1 MDRPWQVAN
10 EAGYESAKRST
21 PLQFLSYRSFSNL
34 IAVFD
39 GCMIVAIS
47 LLAAIAYHL
56 VFQSEF
62 PVIKPYLSTG
72 IVAAVIFCSLTASAG
87 LYNTASLLSV
97 RKQATYLLSFWLVV
111 LLVLALILFLLKV
124 GSSYSRGSLLTFGV
138 FGFCYLLG
146 SRLIA
151 REILTDAMARGL
163 FRGDRAILV
172 GDREALESLSRLEVL
187 RKSGAREVARFE
199 LPPSEHNT
207 EYDLTVLDKAIEAAR
222 LVEADSVLLALQWGD
237 ARRRNFVCERLQMLP
252 IPVWLLP
259 DPSISQ
265 LLSRPLR
272 QLGSGC
278 LVEIQ
283 RAPLSILELALKRTI
298 DLVLGGLLLVGLAPL
313 MVLVGLLIKLD
324 SQGPVLFRQ
333 ARKGF
338 NGRAFDI
345 YKFRTM
351 TVLENGDSVRAA
363 ERNDPRVT
371 RFGRILRATSID
383 ELPQLVNVLWGQMS
397 LVGPRPHAVAHD
409 DGYGKLIA
417 NYAFRQHVKPGL
429 SGWAQI
435 NGFRGTTVQL
445 EQMERRV
452 ALDLWYIKNWSF
464 FLDLKIIL
472 LTCVTVLRS
481 RDAY

>member
-1 MDRPWQVAN
+1 MAEPWQVAN
-10 EAGYESAKRST
+10 EAGYESARRST
-21 PLQFLSYRSFSNL
+21 PLQLLSYRTFSNL
-34 IAVFD
+34 IAIFD
-39 GCMIVAIS
+39 GGMIVAIS
-47 LLAAIAYHL
+47 LFAAIAYHF
-56 VFQSEF
+56 VFLSEF
-62 PVIKPYLSTG
+62 PLIRPYLSTG
-72 IVAAVIFCSLTASAG
+72 IVAAIIFCSLTASAG
-87 LYNTASLLSV
+87 LYNTAALLSW
-97 RKQATYLLSFWLVV
+97 RRQTTYVLSFWLVV
-111 LLVLALILFLLKV
+111 LLVLGLVFFLLKV
-124 GSSYSRGSLLTFGV
+124 GSSYSRGSLITFAILG
-138 FGFCYLLG
+138 FGLLLG
-146 SRLIA
+146 SRFVALK
-151 REILTDAMARGL
+151 ILNDAMARGL
-163 FRGDRAILV
+163 FRGNRAILV
-172 GDREALESLSRLEVL
+172 GDHESLENLSRLEVL

-199 LPPSEHNT
+199 LPPSEH
-207 EYDLTVLDKAIEAAR
+207 EFDLTVLDKAIEAAR
-222 LVEADSVLLALQWGD
+222 LIEAESVLLALKWGD
-237 ARRRNFVCERLQMLP
+237 ASRRNFVCERLQALP

-272 QLGSGC
+272 QSGSGF

-298 DLVLGGLLLVGLAPL
+298 DLVLGGLLIVGLAPL
-313 MVLVGLLIKLD
+313 MVVVGLLIKLD
-324 SQGPVLFRQ
+324 SQGPVLFCQ

-338 NGRAFDI
+338 NGRVFDV

-351 TVLENGDSVRAA
+351 TVLENGDAVRAA

-371 RFGRILRATSID
+371 RLGRILRATSID
-383 ELPQLVNVLWGQMS
+383 ELPQLVNVLRGQMS

-435 NGFRGTTVQL
+435 NGFRGSTIQI

-464 FLDLKIIL
+464 FLDLKIVL
-472 LTCVTVLRS
+472 LTCVELLRG